1 MANSA
6 HRIGWGELPD
16 HLTSAFSDVFGAPV
30 VDEQR
35 QVGGFSPGL
44 ASRLGLADGR
54 RVFAKAIH
62 SGRDPHAPSLYR
74 REIQVNQRLPLQAP
88 APRLRWSIDDGD
100 WVMLV
105 FDDVAGHTPA
115 QPWQQHELERVV
127 ATLAGMADALTP
139 APACTVPASED
150 LAVAY
155 SSWRRLSTGES
166 AARVEALP
174 TWARENLPLLTD
186 LEKDWAAAAAG
197 DTLAHTDLRADNML
211 ITRERVVLVDWPYAV
226 AAAPWLDLL
235 MLLPSVAA
243 SSPQVDPEQVWRHYP
258 HACGVEADAV
268 NSVLAALAG
277 DYLTQCQRPAP
288 PNIPTLRAHQ
298 HTKGHTVLQWLR
310 ARLKV

>member
-6 HRIGWGELPD
+6 HRLGWGELPD
-16 HLTSAFSDVFGAPV
+16 HLTTAFIDVFGAAV

-44 ASRLGLADGR
+44 ASRLVLADGQ

-62 SGRDPHAPSLYR
+62 SRRDPHAPGLYR
-74 REIQVNQRLPLQAP
+74 REIQVNQTLPLQAP
-88 APRLRWSIDDGD
+88 APRLRWSFDDD
-100 WVMLV
+100 HWVMLV

-127 ATLAGMADALTP
+127 ATLADMADALTP
-139 APACTVPASED
+139 APVGTVPASED

-155 SSWRRLSTGES
+155 SSWSRLSSGASS
-166 AARVEALP
+166 AHVEALP
-174 TWARENLPLLTD
+174 AWARENLGLLTD
-186 LEKDWAAAAAG
+186 LEKDWATAATG

-211 ITRERVVLVDWPYAV
+211 LTPERVVLVDWPYAV

-243 SSPQVDPEQVWRHYP
+243 SSPQVDPEQVWHHYP
-258 HACGVEADAV
+258 HACGVEAGAV
-268 NSVLAALAG
+268 NAVLAALAG
-277 DYLTQCQRPAP
+277 DYLTQCQQPAP

-298 HTKGHTVLQWLR
+298 HAKGEAVLRWLR
-310 ARLKV
+310 ARLKC